1 MVYNIGM
8 KVGIYTNLKKAQARG
23 VTEQLIDCLK
33 LHGVDY
39 YLYKSFEGKIE
50 GKYFTFENLDFD
62 IMFALGGDGTIL
74 KLAKHCAK
82 KDIPIFGINIGTVG
96 FLTEIEPEQ
105 ISTLVPKVLD
115 GEYNIEH
122 RSMISYKDGNDEF
135 TALNDIVL
143 NREYNSKLMLLDLY
157 INGEIVDRYYC
168 DGFIVSTPT
177 GSTAYSLSA
186 GGAILSPHAQALAL
200 TPINSHS
207 LHSRPIVVNDDEKI
221 TLKVLKKEPFNLIAD
236 GDVVMDKYVGEVTIE
251 KSKKSA
257 TFIRL
262 DHHNFYNKLLKK
274 LNKWSVAD
282 IEEKH

>member
-1 MVYNIGM
+1 M
-8 KVGIYTNLKKAQARG
+8 KVGIYTNLKKAQSLE
-23 VTEQLIDCLK
+23 VTQRLIQCLE
-33 LHGVDY
+33 LHGIEY
-39 YLYKSFEGKIE
+39 YLHKSLKDKIE
-50 GKYFTFENLDFD
+50 GNYFAFDDFNFD
-62 IMFALGGDGTIL
+62 VMFALGGDGTIL

-82 KDIPIFGINIGTVG
+82 RDIPIFGINIGTVG
-96 FLTEIEPEQ
+96 FLTEIEPEKIEDVMPQ
-105 ISTLVPKVLD
+105 IISGD
-115 GEYNIEH
+115 YNLEH
-122 RSMISYKDGNDEF
+122 RSMITYCDGETVY

-186 GGAILSPHAQALAL
+186 GGAILSPHAKAL
-200 TPINSHS
+200 TLVPLNSHS
-207 LHSRPIVVNDDEKI
+207 LHSRPIVVDENETI
-221 TLKVLKKEPFNLIAD
+221 TLKVLKKEAFNLISD
-236 GDVVMDKYVGEVTIE
+236 GDVVLDKYVGEVTIK
-251 KSKKSA
+251 KSEKSA

-262 DHHNFYNKLLKK
+262 DSHNFYNKLLKK

>member
-1 MVYNIGM
+1 M
-8 KVGIYTNLKKAQARG
+8 KVGIYTNLKKTQALE
-23 VTEQLIDCLK
+23 VTKNLIACFN
-33 LHGVDY
+33 LHSVDY

-50 GKYFTFENLDFD
+50 GKYFSFENFDFD

-74 KLAKHCAK
+74 KLAKHCANK
-82 KDIPIFGINIGTVG
+82 NIPIFGINIGTVG

-105 ISTLVPKVLD
+105 INELVPKVLS
-115 GEYNIEH
+115 GEFSKEH
-122 RSMISYKDGNDEF
+122 RSMITYNDGENEY

-207 LHSRPIVVNDDEKI
+207 LHSRPIVVDDNEKI

-262 DHHNFYNKLLKK
+262 DHHNSYNKLLKK

>member
-1 MVYNIGM
+1 M
-8 KVGIYTNLKKAQARG
+8 KVGIYANLKKMQSLEVTKNIISALRKRG
-23 VTEQLIDCLK
+23 IDFQLHNSLKDKID
-33 LHGVDY
+33 GEY
-39 YLYKSFEGKIE
+39 FSFD
-50 GKYFTFENLDFD
+50 NLEFD

-74 KLAKHCAK
+74 KLAKYCAQ

-96 FLTEIEPEQ
+96 FLTEIEPNQ
-105 ISTLVPKVLD
+105 INDALKKILD
-115 GEYNIEH
+115 GNYTLEH
-122 RSMISYKDGNDEF
+122 RSMINYCDGEKTY

-186 GGAILSPHAQALAL
+186 GGAILSPRANALAL
-200 TPINSHS
+200 TPISSHS
-207 LHSRPIVVNDDEKI
+207 LHSRPIVVDDSEKI

-236 GDVVMDKYVGEVTIE
+236 GNVVMDKYVGEVTIE
-251 KSKKSA
+251 KSNKSA

-262 DHHNFYNKLLKK
+262 DNHNFYNKLLKK

-282 IEEKH
+282 IEEKY